1 MELNSAAQETATL
14 EDLTLTTGAH
24 QSEAN
29 AELCSLATKHVL
41 GHSLVIVVL
50 STDIVAAPT
59 ITAVPLT
66 VTLGLV

>member
-14 EDLTLTTGAH
+14 ENVTLTTGAH
-24 QSEAN
+24 QPAVN

-41 GHSLVIVVL
+41 GHSLVIVVR
-50 STDIVAAPT
+50 STDTVAAPT